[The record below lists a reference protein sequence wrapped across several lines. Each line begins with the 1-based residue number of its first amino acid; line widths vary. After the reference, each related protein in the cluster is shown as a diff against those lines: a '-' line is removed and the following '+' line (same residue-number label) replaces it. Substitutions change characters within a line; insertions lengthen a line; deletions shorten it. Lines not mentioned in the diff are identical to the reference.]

1 MVYVHYL
8 DCAANFMHVRV
19 LEYTHRFSNIP
30 PFQEQSLIVL
40 PLVWAALSDLLL
52 TSGIK
57 GVDDSLGAQVMKHC
71 SFLLFAVSWLTH
83 SVRSNQPLWRYFPQ
97 M

>member
-30 PFQEQSLIVL
+30 PFQEQSLIFL
-40 PLVWAALSDLLL
+40 PRVWAALSDLLL

-57 GVDDSLGAQVMKHC
+57 GGDDSLGAQVMKHC